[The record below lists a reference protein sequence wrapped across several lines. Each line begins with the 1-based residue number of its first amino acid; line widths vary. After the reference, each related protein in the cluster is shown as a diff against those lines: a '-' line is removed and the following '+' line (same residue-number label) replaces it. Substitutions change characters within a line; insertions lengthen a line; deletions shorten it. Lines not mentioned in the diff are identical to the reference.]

1 MLEHG
6 PQQPELFGQFQQA
19 RPTPWWG
26 RRWRL
31 PQRFVVLRLA
41 YEDLVLAA
49 VGALMVVVL
58 GFCAGVE
65 RGRYLVVAQVAPQ
78 GLPSVPG
85 EPTSAV
91 SVSTRPVAPVAPL
104 VPAPVAPRPLQMGP
118 RPPLAKPLH
127 TASPTKVAQSAPATG
142 GRYVVQVASFSD
154 RPSAEAAQRRV
165 TQQGLQGMVAAKGRY
180 YVLYASGFS
189 TYAQASEAA
198 SQLRQAYQDCF
209 VRKLTGDSRG

>member
-6 PQQPELFGQFQQA
+6 AQQPELFGEFQQV

-26 RRWRL
+26 RRWRF
-31 PQRFVVLRLA
+31 PQRFVVLRVA

-49 VGALMVVVL
+49 VGALMVIVL

-65 RGRYLVVAQVAPQ
+65 RGRSLVVASAA
-78 GLPSVPG
+78 G
-85 EPTSAV
+85 ETPAAV
-91 SVSTRPVAPVAPL
+91 STSRSAAPL
-104 VPAPVAPRPLQMGP
+104 AVPAVAIPVMPTTPAGLAPRPAMP
-118 RPPLAKPLH
+118 RPPLAQPSH
-127 TASPTKVAQSAPATG
+127 SSSATKVAQNTPAPG
-142 GRYVVQVASFSD
+142 GRYVVQVASFAD

-165 TQQGLQGMVAAKGRY
+165 TQQGVQGTVAAKGRY

-189 TYAQASEAA
+189 TYAQATAA
-198 SQLRQAYQDCF
+198 ATQLRSAYQDCF

>member
-1 MLEHG
+1 MLEQS
-6 PQQPELFGQFQQA
+6 PQQPELFGEFQQA

-31 PQRFVVLRLA
+31 PQRFLVLRMA
-41 YEDLVLAA
+41 YEDLILAA

-65 RGRYLVVAQVAPQ
+65 RGRHLVVAQAA
-78 GLPSVPG
+78 GELSV
-85 EPTSAV
+85 TSTVAV
-91 SVSTRPVAPVAPL
+91 SPRPVAPSVPMPVVPL
-104 VPAPVAPRPLQMGP
+104 PAMP
-118 RPPLAKPLH
+118 RPPLARPSQA
-127 TASPTKVAQSAPATG
+127 ASPTKVAQSAPAVG
-142 GRYVVQVASFSD
+142 SRYVVQVASFAD

-165 TQQGLQGMVAAKGRY
+165 TQHGLQGTVAAKGRY

>member
-1 MLEHG
+1 MLERG
-6 PQQPELFGQFQQA
+6 PQQPELFGEFQQA

-65 RGRYLVVAQVAPQ
+65 RGRHLVVQSAAGPAVTP
-78 GLPSVPG
+78 
-85 EPTSAV
+85 AV
-91 SVSTRPVAPVAPL
+91 SVSTRPSAPVAPL
-104 VPAPVAPRPLQMGP
+104 VPALLPAPAVVAPRPLHMAP
-118 RPPLAKPLH
+118 RPPLAQPSQS
-127 TASPTKVAQSAPATG
+127 ASATKVAQNASTPT
-142 GRYVVQVASFSD
+142 GRYVVQVASFAD

-165 TQQGLQGMVAAKGRY
+165 TQHGLQGTVAAKGRY